1 MRNSRGIERHIPDIG
16 FGDRLF
22 AGVLYIDRGSFETV
36 SGEIV
41 K

>member
-1 MRNSRGIERHIPDIG
+1 MRNSSGIEKHIPDIG

-22 AGVLYIDRGSFETV
+22 AGVLYIEDSIETV

>member
-1 MRNSRGIERHIPDIG
+1 MRNSSGIEKHIPDIG

-22 AGVLYIDRGSFETV
+22 AGVLYIEDSIETA

>member
-1 MRNSRGIERHIPDIG
+1 MRNNSGIERHIPDIG
-16 FGDRLF
+16 FGDGLF
-22 AGVLYIDRGSFETV
+22 AGVLYIEDSIETV